1 VSTRDGTTVRSNGH
15 SRGASGAAAA
25 IAALV
30 VITGCG
36 EDKEAKRRCIDEAHN
51 AAEAAVVARFY
62 DQGKLGTRKQ
72 VEKQLGGDNTPRPG
86 SSFFNA
92 QGHLIPYRKL
102 PTIGHK
108 IQFLL
113 WINTNARV
121 YELTR
126 EARMRAVANTHPDC

>member
-1 VSTRDGTTVRSNGH
+1 VSTRL
-15 SRGASGAAAA
+15 SRTASIAAAA

-30 VITGCG
+30 VVTGCS
-36 EDKEAKRRCIDEAHN
+36 EDKQAKQRCLDEAYN
-51 AAEAAVVARFY
+51 AAEAAAVARLY
-62 DQGKLGTRKQ
+62 DEGKLGTQKQ
-72 VEKQLGGDNTPRPG
+72 VEKQLGGNNTPRPG
-86 SSFFNA
+86 SSFFNS

-113 WINTNARV
+113 WINTNPKV

-126 EARMRAVANTHPDC
+126 DARLRARANTDPDC